1 MKGSRRSRH
10 TVAMTSPRIRLAVD
24 GRPATAGAIRWTA
37 ERSRRTGA
45 PIDIVSVAPDDEGP
59 DEALRAVAAAREEV
73 LGWTPDA
80 VVATEVRRGSVVDV
94 LIEVSASSDLLVVGS
109 DRPRPLERFLHATL
123 PMRLTGRVTCLLAVV
138 PGEWDGRSGSTIA
151 VGWDDDPA
159 ARVALD
165 AAAEEARATG
175 LPLHI
180 HHVWRS
186 VPVAR
191 YDEKGGAALT
201 RAVEED
207 ENLSLARVVRETE
220 ARYPGLV
227 VAGELHRGSAGAGIL
242 GYASQAALIVV
253 GSRRRSAV
261 GEILAGATSDDL
273 IAENSLVPL
282 LVAPPP
288 TGTE

>member
-1 MKGSRRSRH
+1 MAV
-10 TVAMTSPRIRLAVD
+10 TPPRIRLAVD
-24 GRPATAGAIRWTA
+24 GRPATAGAIRWAA
-37 ERSRRTGA
+37 ERSRRTRA
-45 PIDIVSVAPDDEGP
+45 PIDIVSVAADKGSDDVSV
-59 DEALRAVAAAREEV
+59 RAVEAARDEV
-73 LGWTPDA
+73 LGQTPGA

-94 LIEVSASSDLLVVGS
+94 LVEMSASSDLLVVGS

-123 PMRLTGRVTCLLAVV
+123 PMRLTGRATCRLAVI

-159 ARVALD
+159 SRVALD
-165 AAAEEARATG
+165 AAAEEALAAG

-180 HHVWRS
+180 HHVWRP

-191 YDEKGGAALT
+191 YDEDGGAALT
-201 RAVEED
+201 MAVEDD
-207 ENLSLARVVRETE
+207 ERLALARVVRETE
-220 ARYPGLV
+220 ARYPGLT
-227 VAGELHRGSAGAGIL
+227 VAGELHRGSTGAGIL

-261 GEILAGATSDDL
+261 GEIVAGATSDDL

-282 LVAPPP
+282 LVAPPAP
-288 TGTE
+288 AKA